1 MHAKYVKNSYFMKI
15 NTKKLHVQ
23 KMFVSSTFLESGTTD
38 FPSWPACLSVD
49 LDRKISHISLDSTVF
64 VVNFFYK
71 IEIFKNLSL
80 AKIITREIRFF

>member
-1 MHAKYVKNSYFMKI
+1 MEI
-15 NTKKLHVQ
+15 NTKELHVQ
-23 KMFVSSTFLESGTTD
+23 KMFVSSAFLESVTTD
-38 FPSWPACLSVD
+38 FPSWPACLSID
-49 LDRKISHISLDSTVF
+49 LDRKITHISLDPTVF